1 MTPFTLK
8 IVTPDGLIYDGEAEK
23 LVVRTTGGDIC
34 ILARHL
40 DYVAA
45 LGMGMATVE
54 ANGKRRNAAC
64 IGGMVSVKAGEVTLV
79 PTTFEWA
86 DKIDLGRAE
95 ASYTKAD
102 KVLKTAMHPIRRSL
116 WHRQSCAGLW
126 SVRAS
131 LPSSN
136 EKTRYRKIPGFY
148 VMTDSNPH
156 PGSNC

>member
-1 MTPFTLK
+1 MTPFVLK

-40 DYVAA
+40 DYVAP

-86 DKIDLGRAE
+86 DQIDHARAE
-95 ASYTKAD
+95 ASYNKAE
-102 KVLKTAMHPIRRSL
+102 KVLK
-116 WHRQSCAGLW
+116 
-126 SVRAS
+126 
-131 LPSSN
+131 SSN
-136 EKTRYRKIPGFY
+136 ASDTELALAQARLRRALVRKSVVSY
-148 VMTDSNPH
+148 K
-156 PGSNC
+156 